1 MKSYLNSDLLLEL
14 IITNSPTA
22 PCSHV
27 FIAAKLNDN
36 EHKND
41 KSRNRFICKYCLTHL
56 FITGT
61 ESSRCKNHMFLTDA
75 SNDLSHIHSVC
86 VHCQLS
92 FQIATQL
99 RQFPEN
105 LLSDLLFRKDVES
118 QIYCL
123 FMLIFY
129 FGAIYNGASKPIN
142 SKNPKF
148 LQYIGT
154 GQVPIDALGLIGYS
168 LDAQGYFQPSKVAS
182 ADRDK
187 IECIIEELSL
197 IRTTFKGDSKDSIV
211 SFLEATEFLCKLL
224 DVNYDGSNSE
234 MFLRAFRD
242 ELRHLPTAYR
252 LLGCSRASLETS
264 IMTMYRKMAEM
275 NPSNIPD
282 YLDSLMYIANEKR
295 SSVMEDLVAMEK
307 SKGIVGKKELTDAY
321 TMLGDTI
328 NDDTSARRVVE
339 IYRYAC
345 ITKPSKISEIK
356 QALITIANF
365 RDCPLIHHYLR
376 TGELPAYNEHDNR
389 DCVNLPAGLT
399 NIGNTCYLNSLL
411 QYYFSINPLRDFVL
425 RFGEVDLGVA
435 QAKIE
440 DRKVRSQYCKT
451 KLEFTIVVLQLQN
464 LFIELIK
471 SNDMEVKPSRTLAE
485 VLLKANSSGV
495 FGEQQDIHECMDSF
509 LDMIQIMVDQSN
521 LELDLNKLFFG
532 RTKQTLAYKDPDG
545 VEKLL
550 LKEETFHQIIV
561 NVFPCLYDA
570 LDEYFGDQTVDFER
584 GKALKCLGVLEF
596 PTALAIRINRVVYDR
611 DTQKVVKTNH
621 YLKYPKK
628 LYMDRYMYVNANE
641 TKQKQLHIKAIDT
654 EIKGLKIAL
663 DELQNQLNVC
673 NASLLNSDIIRND
686 INETMLKITS
696 LTNSKLQMFEDMNT
710 EEYMLYGAFFH
721 QGDANFG
728 HYWQFLYDVHQKR
741 WLKFNDSLVT
751 EVPESQVFE
760 DTTGKTYNTYTLIYI
775 KSGQLETLTRPMVRT
790 EELRKYYFNSGNK

>member
-197 IRTTFKGDSKDSIV
+197 IRTTFKD
-211 SFLEATEFLCKLL
+211 
-224 DVNYDGSNSE
+224 DGSNSE

-252 LLGCSRASLETS
+252 LLGCSS
-264 IMTMYRKMAEM
+264 
-275 NPSNIPD
+275 
-282 YLDSLMYIANEKR
+282 
-295 SSVMEDLVAMEK
+295 
-307 SKGIVGKKELTDAY
+307 
-321 TMLGDTI
+321 
-328 NDDTSARRVVE
+328 
-339 IYRYAC
+339 
-345 ITKPSKISEIK
+345 
-356 QALITIANF
+356 
-365 RDCPLIHHYLR
+365 
-376 TGELPAYNEHDNR
+376 
-389 DCVNLPAGLT
+389 PAGLT

-521 LELDLNKLFFG
+521 LELDLNK
-532 RTKQTLAYKDPDG
+532 TKQTLAYKDPDG

-561 NVFPCLYDA
+561 NVFPCLYDGLIFIINSSA

-663 DELQNQLNVC
+663 DELQNQL
-673 NASLLNSDIIRND
+673 L
-686 INETMLKITS
+686 ETMLKITS